1 MDYFQQ
7 FKGRFIGIMQLDDC
21 DTLLQKL
28 VNNPD
33 DQFFYD
39 TLKSIPSKALDTSEF
54 VDSIKQI
61 KSTAEI

>member
-7 FKGRFIGIMQLDDC
+7 FKSRFIGIMQLDDC

-33 DQFFYD
+33 D
-39 TLKSIPSKALDTSEF
+39 
-54 VDSIKQI
+54 
-61 KSTAEI
+61 